1 MKNIAFLG
9 WTAFPRIRAR
19 IVPLRRFRFGRRV
32 RANRNVF
39 FVKDVDVL
47 GQVCLRH
54 MGVRANEALNPVA
67 EHHWT
72 HNRSFQ
78 TTAIVIKRDLLH
90 VQWVDF
96 VPCIYAVLR
105 FMHLSCLTFGLSKK
119 KGI

>member
-1 MKNIAFLG
+1 LENVAFDA

-39 FVKDVDVL
+39 FVKHVNVL

-54 MGVRANEALNPVA
+54 MVVRANEALNPVA

-72 HNRSFQ
+72 HNRSFH

-90 VQWVDF
+90 VLMV
-96 VPCIYAVLR
+96 
-105 FMHLSCLTFGLSKK
+105 
-119 KGI
+119 